1 MPDTNQGT
9 QAGGTPLWRRRRF
22 WLAGGGIL
30 TGLAALAAVA
40 PRASAYR
47 ILAGHGFGGHG
58 RHGFGAQILNDPAA
72 AKQHAGMAV
81 EWALRGVN
89 GTEEQ
94 KQQARRITDR
104 LIDELGPSLEKH
116 RGFREAMAREL
127 AKPEIDREALERLRQ
142 EEIAFADT
150 ASKRAVA
157 AIADL
162 GEVLTPEQR
171 ADLVAFAHRFHG
183 EGTDRH
189 RGSGGCS
196 AGSSPSPR
204 TSCARRWRG
213 CACRSRCSRATRP
226 SRSARHGT
234 SGSWTRSSASCS
246 RPAAWRPSAS
256 PTAARRSISW
266 ASWPRAVVEGE
277 PALVRGD
284 PRLLRR
290 LVRNLLDNARRHA
303 AGADVEARVERVGE
317 GARLTVADRGPGVPE
332 AQRERIFEPFYRPPG
347 TPETGASFGLGLAL
361 VRQIARAHGGEA
373 RCLPRDGG
381 GTVFEATLGT

>member
-142 EEIAFADT
+142 EEIALADT

-183 EGTDRH
+183 EGPVH
-189 RGSGGCS
+189 
-196 AGSSPSPR
+196 
-204 TSCARRWRG
+204 
-213 CACRSRCSRATRP
+213 
-226 SRSARHGT
+226 
-234 SGSWTRSSASCS
+234 
-246 RPAAWRPSAS
+246 
-256 PTAARRSISW
+256 
-266 ASWPRAVVEGE
+266 
-277 PALVRGD
+277 
-284 PRLLRR
+284 
-290 LVRNLLDNARRHA
+290 
-303 AGADVEARVERVGE
+303 
-317 GARLTVADRGPGVPE
+317 
-332 AQRERIFEPFYRPPG
+332 
-347 TPETGASFGLGLAL
+347 
-361 VRQIARAHGGEA
+361 
-373 RCLPRDGG
+373 
-381 GTVFEATLGT
+381 